1 MLQLRGKNA
10 CAACGGGSRVSIA
23 RLTCRLDSGAA
34 AAEFALLL
42 PVLLLLFFGIVQYGL
57 MFFTYNNMNNA
68 AREGARAL
76 AVGDVDAAGA
86 KSRAEGFLLDWTVP
100 HATVQAD
107 VIPQS
112 GINYARVRITMPGS
126 EAGLMKYAPAPAQIS
141 AQVLMREE

>member
-1 MLQLRGKNA
+1 MLRFQGKNA
-10 CAACGGGSRVSIA
+10 PACGADSQSGIA
-23 RLTCRLDSGAA
+23 RLTYRSNAGAA

-42 PVLLLLFFGIVQYGL
+42 PLLLLLFFGIVQYGL
-57 MFFTYNNMNNA
+57 MFFTYNNMSNA

-76 AVGDVDAAGA
+76 AVGDVNAAGA
-86 KSRAEGFLLDWTVP
+86 KTLSENFLLAWSMP

-107 VIPQS
+107 MTTQS

-126 EAGLMKYAPAPAQIS
+126 EAGLIKYAPAPAQIS